1 MLEGI
6 IALPTDL
13 FYNTGIST
21 YIWVLTN
28 QKSKKRKGKIQ
39 LLNASDFSKPMRKSL
54 GNKRKFINPAQIEDI
69 EKLYKNFDKTSDKN
83 SKIFDN
89 RDFGFT
95 KVTVERP
102 KNLSEI
108 LDDEK
113 ENEKFEKFKDKEKI
127 AKRLQEIEKKRKEFK
142 SRKEFIKY
150 LDVKLTPSQE
160 NLLISKD
167 SESIP
172 LKKDI
177 KEYYYC

>member
-142 SRKEFIKY
+142 
-150 LDVKLTPSQE
+150 
-160 NLLISKD
+160 
-167 SESIP
+167 
-172 LKKDI
+172 
-177 KEYYYC
+177 